1 MINKIHIKS
10 GLTLIL
16 AVAVLLSGL
25 YFGTLFAATTNPYDK
40 SELTL
45 QEVEKLYH
53 KRVND
58 LFNSKLKLLK
68 QGDEGS
74 GTAEIPK
81 GDECSEN
88 NYSTYCMAIAV
99 ADEYEKYAEALKSRR
114 QYITPGEETDITKLG
129 MQAISQGKEIEN
141 ELTRSKQALDMALAT
156 YNEILPAYRMHL
168 KYEKLIKALTKYNK
182 KLSEFRKE
190 VEKLPPK
197 FIDVTTAKCT

>member
-1 MINKIHIKS
+1 
-10 GLTLIL
+10 
-16 AVAVLLSGL
+16 
-25 YFGTLFAATTNPYDK
+25 
-40 SELTL
+40 
-45 QEVEKLYH
+45 
-53 KRVND
+53 
-58 LFNSKLKLLK
+58 
-68 QGDEGS
+68 EGS